1 MTRPAM
7 KYLAILVVLGVGT
20 VGLLVR
26 ALLANRENGRARQA
40 ETCPAPAWT
49 PPLQSEV
56 PAARFRPEPPRA
68 SLKTLPASKPTLIAP
83 TLIREASTE
92 AAPELPGDK
101 LTGELIAVQTEMAR
115 TQFQIRILEAKGL
128 TREAGER
135 RASLQ
140 DLGKRAATLREQV
153 GSNPEATPVGTD
165 QPKP

>member
-1 MTRPAM
+1 MSRPGMDA
-7 KYLAILVVLGVGT
+7 AVA
-20 VGLLVR
+20 VR
-26 ALLANRENGRARQA
+26 SPGGSLSARTT
-40 ETCPAPAWT
+40 E
-49 PPLQSEV
+49 SE
-56 PAARFRPEPPRA
+56 
-68 SLKTLPASKPTLIAP
+68 LKTLPASKPTLIAP